1 MALRQLRTAET
12 MFIDDGL
19 TDGSSFP
26 PSADAVHD
34 GVAELAKATVY
45 DKILMSVEDTI
56 YEVTVD
62 ASGDT
67 PTLSVTAQEI
77 VGETA

>member
-1 MALRQLRTAET
+1 MALRQMHTAET

-34 GVAELAKATVY
+34 GVASLAKATVF
-45 DKILMSVEDTI
+45 DKILMAANDKVYEITI
-56 YEVTVD
+56 D
-62 ASGDT
+62 AEGKLD
-67 PTLSVTAQEI
+67 VAEQQAE
-77 VGETA
+77 A

>member
-1 MALRQLRTAET
+1 MALRQLFTAET

-34 GVAELAKATVY
+34 GVADLAKATVF
-45 DKILMSVEDTI
+45 DKILMAANDKV
-56 YEVTVD
+56 YEVTID
-62 ASGDT
+62 AEGKLDVAEQQAES
-67 PTLSVTAQEI
+67 
-77 VGETA
+77 

>member
-19 TDGSSFP
+19 TDGSNFP

-34 GVAELAKATVY
+34 GVASLAQATVFE
-45 DKILMSVEDTI
+45 KILMSANSKV
-56 YEVTVD
+56 YEVTID
-62 ASGDT
+62 ANGA
-67 PTLSVTAQEI
+67 LKVTEQASS
-77 VGETA
+77 

>member
-1 MALRQLRTAET
+1 MALRQLHTAET

-34 GVAELAKATVY
+34 GVAGLAKATVF
-45 DKILMSVEDTI
+45 DKILIAANEKV
-56 YEVTVD
+56 YEVTID
-62 ASGDT
+62 AEGKLD
-67 PTLSVTAQEI
+67 VAEQEA
-77 VGETA
+77 EA

>member
-1 MALRQLRTAET
+1 MALRQMHTAET

-34 GVAELAKATVY
+34 GVGALAKATVF
-45 DKILMSVEDTI
+45 DKILMAANDKV
-56 YEVTVD
+56 YEVTID
-62 ASGDT
+62 AEGKLD
-67 PTLSVTAQEI
+67 VAEQQAE
-77 VGETA
+77 A

>member
-1 MALRQLRTAET
+1 MALRQMHTAET

-34 GVAELAKATVY
+34 GVATLAKATVF
-45 DKILMSVEDTI
+45 DKILMSANDKV
-56 YEVTVD
+56 YEVTID
-62 ASGDT
+62 AEGK
-67 PTLSVTAQEI
+67 LAVAEQQAE
-77 VGETA
+77 A

>member
-1 MALRQLRTAET
+1 MALRQLFTAET

-34 GVAELAKATVY
+34 GVGALAKATVF
-45 DKILMSVEDTI
+45 DKILMSANDKT
-56 YEVTVD
+56 YEVTID
-62 ASGDT
+62 EDGA
-67 PTLSVTAQEI
+67 LAVTEQTEEA
-77 VGETA
+77 

>member
-1 MALRQLRTAET
+1 MALRQLFTAET

-34 GVAELAKATVY
+34 GVGVLAKATIF
-45 DKILMSVEDTI
+45 DKILMSANDKV
-56 YEVTVD
+56 YEVTIDEDGALAV
-62 ASGDT
+62 AE
-67 PTLSVTAQEI
+67 QEA
-77 VGETA
+77 ES

>member
-1 MALRQLRTAET
+1 MALRQLRTAEV

-34 GVAELAKATVY
+34 GVSALAKATVF
-45 DKILMSVEDTI
+45 DKILMAANDTV
-56 YEVTVD
+56 YEITID
-62 ASGDT
+62 AEGKLD
-67 PTLSVTAQEI
+67 VAEVQDE
-77 VGETA
+77 A

>member
-1 MALRQLRTAET
+1 MALRQLHTAET

-34 GVAELAKATVY
+34 GVASLAKATVF
-45 DKILMSVEDTI
+45 DKILMAANDKVYEITI
-56 YEVTVD
+56 D
-62 ASGDT
+62 AEGKLD
-67 PTLSVTAQEI
+67 VAEQQAE
-77 VGETA
+77 A

>member
-1 MALRQLRTAET
+1 MALRQMHTAET

-34 GVAELAKATVY
+34 GVASLAKATVF
-45 DKILMSVEDTI
+45 DKILMAANDKV
-56 YEVTVD
+56 YEVTID
-62 ASGDT
+62 AEGKLD
-67 PTLSVTAQEI
+67 VAEQQAE
-77 VGETA
+77 A

>member
-1 MALRQLRTAET
+1 MALRQMHTAET

-34 GVAELAKATVY
+34 GVAGLAKATVF
-45 DKILMSVEDTI
+45 DKILMAANDKV
-56 YEVTVD
+56 YEVTID
-62 ASGDT
+62 AEGKLD
-67 PTLSVTAQEI
+67 VAEQQE
-77 VGETA
+77 EA

>member
-1 MALRQLRTAET
+1 MALRQLHTAET

-34 GVAELAKATVY
+34 GVAGLAKATVF
-45 DKILMSVEDTI
+45 DKILMAANDKV
-56 YEVTVD
+56 YEVTID
-62 ASGDT
+62 AEGKLDVAEQQAES
-67 PTLSVTAQEI
+67 
-77 VGETA
+77 

>member
-1 MALRQLRTAET
+1 MALRQLHTAET

-34 GVAELAKATVY
+34 GVAGLAKATVF
-45 DKILMSVEDTI
+45 DKILMAANDKV
-56 YEVTVD
+56 YEVTID
-62 ASGDT
+62 AEGKLD
-67 PTLSVTAQEI
+67 VAEQQE
-77 VGETA
+77 EA

>member
-1 MALRQLRTAET
+1 MALRQLHTAET

-34 GVAELAKATVY
+34 GVAGLAKATVF
-45 DKILMSVEDTI
+45 DKILMAANDKV
-56 YEVTVD
+56 YEVTID
-62 ASGDT
+62 AEGKLD
-67 PTLSVTAQEI
+67 VAEQQAE
-77 VGETA
+77 A

>member
-1 MALRQLRTAET
+1 MALRQLHTAET

-34 GVAELAKATVY
+34 GVAGLAKATVF
-45 DKILMSVEDTI
+45 DKILMAANEKV
-56 YEVTVD
+56 YEVTID
-62 ASGDT
+62 AEGKLD
-67 PTLSVTAQEI
+67 VAEQQAE
-77 VGETA
+77 A